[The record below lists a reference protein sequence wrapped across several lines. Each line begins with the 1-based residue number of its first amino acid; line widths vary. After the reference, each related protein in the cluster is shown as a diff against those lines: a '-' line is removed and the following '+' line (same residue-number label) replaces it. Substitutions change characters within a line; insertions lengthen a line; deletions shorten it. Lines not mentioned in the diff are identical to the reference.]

1 MYEYGNTVLEVTFG
15 ERKKP
20 TSLLAKKTFAAG
32 KWKQSKPGNLPNPA
46 VPWVNFS
53 DNRIQQEFTCV
64 STEVNVYT
72 VCAELNENIR

>member
-32 KWKQSKPGNLPNPA
+32 K
-46 VPWVNFS
+46 
-53 DNRIQQEFTCV
+53 
-64 STEVNVYT
+64 
-72 VCAELNENIR
+72 